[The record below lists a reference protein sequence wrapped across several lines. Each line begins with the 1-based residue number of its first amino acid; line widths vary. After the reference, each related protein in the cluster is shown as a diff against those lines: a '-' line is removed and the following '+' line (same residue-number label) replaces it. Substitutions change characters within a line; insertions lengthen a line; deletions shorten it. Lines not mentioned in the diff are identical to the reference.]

1 MDGGGVTSPLQVVAA
16 LDSFKG
22 SVTSVQA
29 NEAARRGVLRAA
41 PDARV
46 AVVPVADGGE
56 GTLEA
61 LASVGDAGSVETFDL
76 HGRPIVA
83 PHVVLADGAAVVE
96 SASALGLDLLTSR
109 DPAGASRAHSAGLG
123 RQIAAI
129 ARSGAPR
136 VLVGLGGTG
145 CSDGG
150 TGLMLALGAR
160 MWDAAGAEITLDSP
174 HPLLA
179 RPVRVELPVTP
190 CELVALAD
198 VDSPLLGPTGAA
210 RMFGPQKGADAA
222 LVARLETAM
231 EGWATALAEAGADVA
246 GVPGSGAAGGLGAAV
261 LALGGAIE
269 PGLAR
274 LLDESGASQAF
285 QGADLVLTGEGSIDR
300 QTARGKVPD
309 AIARLAKDGSPGVVV
324 VGLGGRV
331 EEVDSALDA
340 AVPIHAGPVDLA
352 TAMRPEV
359 ALAAIEDTA
368 ARVTSLVIAA
378 RR

>member
-1 MDGGGVTSPLQVVAA
+1 MDHLPARALSVVTA

-22 SVTSVQA
+22 SVSSVQA

-41 PDARV
+41 PDAQV
-46 AVVPVADGGE
+46 LVVPVADGGE

-61 LASVGDAGSVETFDL
+61 LASVGEPGSVETVDL

-83 PHVVLADGAAVVE
+83 PHVVLADGAVVVE
-96 SASALGLDLLTSR
+96 SASTVGLDRLVSR
-109 DPAGASRAHSAGLG
+109 DAVGASRAHSAGLG
-123 RQIAAI
+123 VHVARIAEA
-129 ARSGAPR
+129 GAPR
-136 VLVGLGGTG
+136 VLIGLGGTG
-145 CSDGG
+145 CTDGG
-150 TGLMLALGAR
+150 TGLLLALGAR
-160 MWDAAGAEITLDSP
+160 MWDAEGAEITLDAP

-179 RPVRVELPVTP
+179 GPVRVELPPAP

-198 VDSPLLGPTGAA
+198 VDSPLLGSTGAA

-222 LVARLETAM
+222 LVERLEAAM
-231 EGWATALAEAGADVA
+231 EGWAATLAEAGADVA
-246 GVPGSGAAGGLGAAV
+246 GIPGAGAAGGLGAAV
-261 LALGGAIE
+261 LALGGTIE
-269 PGLAR
+269 PGLTR
-274 LLDESGASQAF
+274 LLEESGAVRAF
-285 QGADLVLTGEGSIDR
+285 EDVDLVLTGEGSIDR

-309 AIARLAKDGSPGVVV
+309 SIARLAKDGSPAVVV

-340 AVPIHAGPVDLA
+340 AMPIHAGPVDLA